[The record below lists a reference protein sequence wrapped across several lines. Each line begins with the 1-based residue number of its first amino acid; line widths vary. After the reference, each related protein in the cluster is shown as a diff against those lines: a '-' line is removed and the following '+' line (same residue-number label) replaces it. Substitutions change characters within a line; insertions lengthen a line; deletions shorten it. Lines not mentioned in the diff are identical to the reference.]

1 MSFRISS
8 LLVIAVWGFT
18 SCNTTSQ
25 LGYLP
30 IEMMIPAQFTLSEGM
45 DTIAIFKRD
54 LFKSDTAIFKYHDL
68 RKHVDVIDTLVNY
81 RDLSNRCVDE
91 LAKNLALT
99 GNFLK
104 VANHRDTTMLL
115 ENPFNYPELHK
126 KSGADVLVMLDS
138 FYLNDLLINGNI
150 QNLGQEIFTR
160 FPEFRG
166 SNRLECIEPAIIWTV
181 SIKGNPNVYVCQ
193 QPEKL
198 FYGNNLYPALFG
210 NAENHR
216 LLLQTAAEYLGKSLT
231 EKLIPS
237 MQQVERTYCHSNNA
251 QMLMAEKYLISG
263 DWLKAAEIYNK
274 ATTNKNR
281 NIAAKAKYNM
291 ALVCEMEGNIDAA
304 FEWLILPDSNY
315 KKGNPQHEFNCDQ
328 YYKLLILRQKELKR
342 IEIQIKHNG

>member
-8 LLVIAVWGFT
+8 LLVIVVWGFT
-18 SCNTTSQ
+18 SCITTSQ

-30 IEMMIPAQFTLSEGM
+30 VEMMIPAQFTMLEGM
-45 DTIAIFKRD
+45 DTIAVFNRD
-54 LFKSDTAIFKYHDL
+54 LLKSDTAIFKYHDL
-68 RKHVDVIDTLVNY
+68 RKHFDVIDTLVNY
-81 RDLSNRCVDE
+81 SDLSNRCVDQ
-91 LAKNLALT
+91 LAKSLALT
-99 GNFLK
+99 GNFIK
-104 VANHRDTTMLL
+104 VANYRDTTIFLG
-115 ENPFNYPELHK
+115 NSFNYAGLHK
-126 KSGADVLVMLDS
+126 KSGADVCVMLDS

-150 QNLGQEIFTR
+150 HNLGQNIFSR

-166 SNRLECIEPAIIWTV
+166 STKLESIQPALIWTV
-181 SIKGNPNVYVCQ
+181 SIKGNPNVDVCL

-231 EKLIPS
+231 ENFIPS
-237 MQQVERTYCHSNNA
+237 MQQVERIYCHSNNP

-304 FEWLILPDSNY
+304 FEWLIIPYSNY
-315 KKGNPQHEFNCDQ
+315 KKRNLQYEFICDQ
-328 YYKLLILRQKELKR
+328 YYKILKLRQKELKR